1 MLPCIA
7 CSRSFGTA
15 SFPRPCFL
23 SVRCVLLHMKQTM
36 PLGLF
41 CAAFPHWCLCH
52 AYKRAVSGRLMLCSM
67 IAEHCATTG
76 DVGRPASH
84 LRTRFPGLVT
94 AMSELQEVW
103 WFNPAPEEHPNCA
116 LTG

>member
-1 MLPCIA
+1 LH
-7 CSRSFGTA
+7 
-15 SFPRPCFL
+15 
-23 SVRCVLLHMKQTM
+23 CVLLHLKQTM

-41 CAAFPHWCLCH
+41 YAAFPHWFLCH
-52 AYKRAVSGRLMLCSM
+52 PYKRAASCCLVVLMLRSM

-84 LRTRFPGLVT
+84 LRTRFPGLVS
-94 AMSELQEVW
+94 AMSDLQEVW
-103 WFNPAPEEHPNCA
+103 WFNPAPDDHPNCA